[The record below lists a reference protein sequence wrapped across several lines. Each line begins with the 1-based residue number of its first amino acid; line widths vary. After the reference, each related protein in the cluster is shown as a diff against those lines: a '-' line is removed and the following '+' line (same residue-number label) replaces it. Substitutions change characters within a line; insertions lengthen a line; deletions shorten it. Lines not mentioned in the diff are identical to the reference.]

1 MNTLGKK
8 TKKIRDIQK
17 KHIKKFIVGM
27 FKYIQKSMII
37 YKKKIK
43 L

>member
-1 MNTLGKK
+1 
-8 TKKIRDIQK
+8 
-17 KHIKKFIVGM
+17 M

-43 L
+43 LWKKNKNQEKNIVMGLILTNQL